1 MAKTKNFFSLHPTL
15 LPLSVILL
23 AFMFLIMLVG
33 SGLVSRQVRFLSR
46 GAGVESVD
54 QTNSLIFADPLSVGS
69 GKTPVLVKV
78 FLRDKN
84 ALAVSGVD
92 VKLTSVKGTI
102 APSEGGN
109 IQATTNENGM
119 VVFSVILP
127 ELTQTTIGVVFG
139 PQETPLSKNITI
151 QIVSL

>member
-1 MAKTKNFFSLHPTL
+1 MAKTKNFFSSHPSV

-33 SGLVSRQVRFLSR
+33 SGLVSRQVRFMSR

-54 QTNSLIFADPLSVGS
+54 QTNSLIFADPLSVSS
-69 GKTPVLVKV
+69 GKTPVSVKV

-92 VKLTSVKGTI
+92 VKLTAVKGTI
-102 APSEGGN
+102 APFEGGN

-119 VVFSVILP
+119 AVFSVILP

-151 QIVSL
+151 QVVSL

>member
-1 MAKTKNFFSLHPTL
+1 MAKTKNFFSSHSTL
-15 LPLSVILL
+15 LPLSVIFL

-54 QTNSLIFADPLSVGS
+54 TSNSLVFANPLSVGNS
-69 GKTPVLVKV
+69 KTPVLVKV

-84 ALAVSGVD
+84 SIAVSGVD
-92 VKLTSVKGTI
+92 VKLTSVRGAI
-102 APSEGGN
+102 APSEGGS

-119 VVFSVILP
+119 AVFSVILP

-139 PQETPLSKNITI
+139 PQETSLSKNITI